1 MSSRNSVLYNTLY
14 TILRARP
21 YFCETNITRRA
32 YSTLPPPPSIPV
44 IQDSSQTAEARK
56 WVQEFKTRE
65 IPRSLVELT
74 FSRSSG
80 PGGQNVNKVNT
91 KSTLRCPIDA
101 PWIPPW
107 AREHIKQSTAYV
119 SSSQSILI
127 TSTVYRSQ
135 AQNVQDCLAK
145 ASTPGG
151 SALHALIVSAASSGM
166 VNDPSEEQKQR
177 VRGLER
183 IDKARRR
190 AEKDKRQQVKRGRSK
205 GGDWD

>member
-1 MSSRNSVLYNTLY
+1 MSARISVLYT
-14 TILRARP
+14 T
-21 YFCETNITRRA
+21 FVTRGAHAVRDG
-32 YSTLPPPPSIPV
+32 LPLPPSIPA
-44 IQDSSQTAEARK
+44 IQDSSHSAEART
-56 WVQEFKTRE
+56 WIQEFRTKE

-91 KSTLRCPIDA
+91 KSTLRCPLNA
-101 PWIPPW
+101 PWIPAW
-107 AREHIKQSTAYV
+107 AREHIKQSVRLPSASPWGRFA
-119 SSSQSILI
+119 SSSSPRQRTGNLGD
-127 TSTVYRSQ
+127 VMAHPFDLRSLQ
-135 AQNVQDCLAK
+135 
-145 ASTPGG
+145 
-151 SALHALIVSAASSGM
+151 LHALIVSAASAGL

-177 VRGLER
+177 VRALER